1 VCVCVCVCGGRSVG
15 VVSLDQHVIK
25 TIGNAIHNAS
35 VELSGLPER
44 HPMGNLPHTDTH
56 NT

>member
-1 VCVCVCVCGGRSVG
+1 VCVCVGRSVG